1 MNRFAFAI
9 SSRMTAASAGLLA
22 LLAMQVP
29 ALADNTPPIR
39 TMTLSGEGE
48 IKAAPDEAQF
58 SVGVVNQAKTAAAAL
73 AANSRAMNEVFA
85 TLKRLGIPDKSMQTS
100 DLSVT
105 PQYQTTHNGNG
116 PQRIA
121 NYEVSNSV
129 FVTVDDLG
137 KFGPALD
144 ALVAS
149 GSNSVDNIAFTIRD
163 PKQLLAQARTAAM
176 KDAIERAQ
184 TYAHAAGLQLGPIV
198 SISEGGSEVPSPV
211 FRAAK
216 GMMMAAPQATPVAA
230 GQLSVSVTVNVTYE
244 IR

>member
-1 MNRFAFAI
+1 MNHFAFAI
-9 SSRMTAASAGLLA
+9 PSRMTAASAGLLA

-48 IKAAPDEAQF
+48 VKAAPDEAQL
-58 SVGVVNQAKTAAAAL
+58 SVGVVNQARTAAAAL
-73 AANSRAMNEVFA
+73 AANSHAMNEVFG
-85 TLKRLGIPDKSMQTS
+85 TLKHLGIPDKAMQTS
-100 DLSVT
+100 NFSVT

-121 NYEVSNSV
+121 NYEVSNTV
-129 FVTVDDLG
+129 FFTVDDLG
-137 KFGPALD
+137 KLGPALD

-149 GSNSVDNIAFTIRD
+149 GSNALGDIAFTIRD
-163 PKQLLAQARTAAM
+163 PKQLLAQARAAAM

-184 TYAHAAGLQLGPIV
+184 TYAHAAGVQLGPIV
-198 SISEGGSEVPSPV
+198 SISEGGSEAPSPV

-216 GMMMAAPQATPVAA
+216 GMMMAMAAPTPVAA
-230 GQLSVSVTVNVTYE
+230 GQLSVTATVNITFE